1 MNPTDGAVIVAT
13 GTPPGRGAHALVRCS
28 GMGILS
34 ELDGV
39 LRGEAADAGRDG
51 TRGIFAG
58 TLRIPEWPETEPE
71 RRGATAKGELLVP
84 CLAAVFPGPATFTG
98 EDVLEVLVPGHPALV
113 EVVNRT
119 LIAHFGHTAMG
130 ARPAGPGEFSA
141 RAFLAGRLSP
151 GQASGIADL
160 IAADRDEDL
169 EVADRLRRG
178 LDGQALSESGS
189 RLAETIAR
197 IEAGIDFTE
206 EEDVIACSVG
216 ELRAM
221 IASTRHG
228 LESIASWA
236 RNAGPAQRDRPLVV
250 LAGPPNAGKS
260 TLFNAM
266 VGDKRVVVSP
276 VPGTTRDLV
285 QADLNIDHGG
295 DCRKIRLVDTA
306 GLGES
311 EDPLQDLAS
320 ARAHAALEEADL
332 VLWCVPSK
340 ASTAIPP
347 PHQPE
352 SESPSESRR
361 YVSVRTKMDLDL
373 APQNSNQNPDQN
385 PDQSPNQSPS
395 PSLGVVCISLRPGR
409 PATGL
414 HELNDQLSRR
424 LEELEAGGDR
434 LASSGWRRRQAASV
448 KGAMSALD
456 AVEVLLEG
464 TTNESGTPSPEI
476 IADEL
481 QAALNAIRQLE
492 GDVDPDEV
500 LDLVFGRFCIGK

>member
-13 GTPPGRGAHALVRCS
+13 GTPPGRGASALIRCS
-28 GMGILS
+28 GLGILS
-34 ELDGV
+34 KLDGV

-71 RRGATAKGELLVP
+71 RRGTTAEGELLVP

-119 LIAHFGHTAMG
+119 LIEHFGHTTMG

-178 LDGQALSESGS
+178 LDGKALSESGS

-197 IEAGIDFTE
+197 IEAGIDFTD

-216 ELRAM
+216 ELRTM

-228 LESIASWA
+228 LESIASWT

-266 VGDKRVVVSP
+266 VGDERVVVSP
-276 VPGTTRDLV
+276 IPGTTRDLV

-295 DCRKIRLVDTA
+295 DCRQIRLVDTA

-320 ARAHAALEEADL
+320 ARAHAAIEEADL

-340 ASTAIPP
+340 ASAATPSPP
-347 PHQPE
+347 QPE
-352 SESPSESRR
+352 SESPAESRR
-361 YVSVRTKMDLDL
+361 YLSVRTKMDLEL
-373 APQNSNQNPDQN
+373 ATQN
-385 PDQSPNQSPS
+385 PNQSPS
-395 PSLGVVCISLRPGR
+395 PSPSLAVVCISLRPGR

-414 HELNDQLSRR
+414 HELNNQLSRR

-464 TTNESGTPSPEI
+464 TASESGTPAPEI

-481 QAALNAIRQLE
+481 QAALNAIRRLE

-500 LDLVFGRFCIGK
+500 LNLVFGRFCIGK